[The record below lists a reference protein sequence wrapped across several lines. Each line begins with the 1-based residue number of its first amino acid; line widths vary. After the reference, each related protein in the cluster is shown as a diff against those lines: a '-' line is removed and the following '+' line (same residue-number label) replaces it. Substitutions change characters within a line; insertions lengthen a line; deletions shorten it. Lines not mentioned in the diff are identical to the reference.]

1 MQTEEQD
8 KSLHVQLD
16 EEEISTPSEKEFR
29 VIMVKMIQDLGQR
42 LKAWIE
48 KTQEKC
54 NKEPEG
60 LMN

>member
-16 EEEISTPSEKEFR
+16 EEEISTLSEKEFR
-29 VIMVKMIQDLGQR
+29 VVMVKMIQDLGQR

-48 KTQEKC
+48 KTQEKFS
-54 NKEPEG
+54 KELEG

>member
-8 KSLHVQLD
+8 KSLHMQLD

-29 VIMVKMIQDLGQR
+29 VIGVKMIQDLGQR
-42 LKAWIE
+42 LKAWLQ
-48 KTQEKC
+48 KTQQKF

-60 LMN
+60 LMD

>member
-1 MQTEEQD
+1 MMQTEEQD

-42 LKAWIE
+42 LKAWI
-48 KTQEKC
+48 
-54 NKEPEG
+54 
-60 LMN
+60 

>member
-8 KSLHVQLD
+8 KSLHMQLD

-29 VIMVKMIQDLGQR
+29 VIGVKIIQDLGQR
-42 LKAWIE
+42 LKAWLQ
-48 KTQEKC
+48 KTQQKF